1 MTCGQNLSFFT
12 VCRHFLWI
20 TQTRC
25 SDFKQDVVTSKQD
38 VVTSKQDVVTS
49 KQDVVTSKQ
58 DVVTSKQDVVT
69 NRCNI
74 MNYINKITLKAL
86 KSLYKA

>member
-49 KQDVVTSKQ
+49 KQDVVTYP
-58 DVVTSKQDVVT
+58 
-69 NRCNI
+69 CNT
-74 MNYINKITLKAL
+74 MNYNNKIPLKAL